1 MLNKLK
7 AMLDRHHFYNLCVD
21 KDRWR
26 GMFTCKRNPKLER
39 IYRFLPD
46 GSRICIH
53 KTYDPDLTG
62 EDSKLHIHAWPIA
75 VKILSGSYAMDI
87 GRTENPDD
95 DTPVKIMTTVMT
107 KGSMYELPDPMTWHR
122 VVPITKEVTSIML
135 NGPVWEPMPKF
146 LMGEKEHIRV
156 MSKEEV
162 SQRLDDFTMDLMLE
176 KIRL

>member
-1 MLNKLK
+1 M
-7 AMLDRHHFYNLCVD
+7 
-21 KDRWR
+21 
-26 GMFTCKRNPKLER
+26 
-39 IYRFLPD
+39 
-46 GSRICIH
+46 
-53 KTYDPDLTG
+53 G

-75 VKILSGSYAMDI
+75 VKILAGSYAMDI
-87 GRTENPDD
+87 GRTEHPDD
-95 DTPVKIMTTVMT
+95 DNPTKIMTTVMT

-122 VVPITKEVTSIML
+122 VVPISKEVTSIML

-146 LMGEKEHIRV
+146 LLGEKEHIRV